1 MKKKVLRERRKPV
14 EVKTVEVKEAVKPKG
29 RKKKEDK

>member
-14 EVKTVEVKEAVKPKG
+14 AVKPVEIKEEIKSKG
-29 RKKKEDK
+29 KKKKEDK

>member
-14 EVKTVEVKEAVKPKG
+14 EVKSVEIKEAKPKG

>member
-14 EVKTVEVKEAVKPKG
+14 EVKPVEIKETKPRG
-29 RKKKEDK
+29 RKKKEVK

>member
-1 MKKKVLRERRKPV
+1 MKKKVLRERRKPTIV
-14 EVKTVEVKEAVKPKG
+14 EPVKEEVKAKG

>member
-14 EVKTVEVKEAVKPKG
+14 EVKPVEVKEVTKPKG

>member
-14 EVKTVEVKEAVKPKG
+14 EVKPVEVKEAKPKG